1 MESILAAII
10 AGVLA
15 AGASVYASRAAND
28 KLVAVLTER
37 LDNHKEQTARQIDE
51 LSTRV
56 DKHNN
61 LVERMVMQEMST
73 EAQWKRIDEM
83 REDLERIKIGGTE

>member
-1 MESILAAII
+1 MESIIAAII

-51 LSTRV
+51 LSERV

-61 LVERMVMQEMST
+61 LVERMVMQEMTSQ
-73 EAQWKRIDEM
+73 AQWKRIDEM
-83 REDLERIKIGGTE
+83 REDIERIKIGGTE

>member
-1 MESILAAII
+1 VESIIAAII

-15 AGASVYASRAAND
+15 GGASVYASRAAND

-51 LSTRV
+51 LSERV

-61 LVERMVMQEMST
+61 LVERMVVQEMST

-83 REDLERIKIGGTE
+83 RADIENFKIGGTR